1 MFPTL
6 ALCAFFPLVVADP
19 ALPGGTQLT
28 YRGRITSPD
37 KTFDLL
43 LLISGADDQGAKLYW
58 AVEENGKATFPWAER
73 FGEIALNAAWQPVSE
88 AAGPA
93 VIYDYETGTSVVPV
107 PIPFFVKEGL
117 KTGLEWEAD
126 GLNYEV
132 QKETDLDRRKVWQ
145 IVSSDNVGRRRL
157 MYRDKTSP
165 LLPGVDQQVFMNMG
179 TEYLLSL
186 RLVGSEKL
194 SDADFQSRRQ
204 EFAALVKFRSRLKRP
219 ARYTK
224 SELSEA
230 DLATLQVELP
240 ALQKT
245 ITSGPLLKVLRAAE
259 ADLKQQSDRAG
270 GVSKLVDKFK
280 GKPVPKFAL
289 DMVSG
294 NQKLKSEDLK
304 GQVTVLHFWDYRSEP
319 LEEPYGQV
327 GYLDFL
333 YGKRKEAGVKV
344 FGVVVDDRLAE
355 GDEKSAVLRGVRKF
369 KSFMN
374 LGYPLALDD
383 GSLLKELGD
392 PRTLGAKLPLYLVI
406 GPDGHIVQYHVGFH
420 QVDRDRGLKAL
431 DDAIEANLPKK
442 E

>member
-1 MFPTL
+1 
-6 ALCAFFPLVVADP
+6 
-19 ALPGGTQLT
+19 
-28 YRGRITSPD
+28 
-37 KTFDLL
+37 
-43 LLISGADDQGAKLYW
+43 
-58 AVEENGKATFPWAER
+58 
-73 FGEIALNAAWQPVSE
+73 
-88 AAGPA
+88 
-93 VIYDYETGTSVVPV
+93 
-107 PIPFFVKEGL
+107 
-117 KTGLEWEAD
+117 
-126 GLNYEV
+126 
-132 QKETDLDRRKVWQ
+132 
-145 IVSSDNVGRRRL
+145 
-157 MYRDKTSP
+157 
-165 LLPGVDQQVFMNMG
+165 
-179 TEYLLSL
+179 
-186 RLVGSEKL
+186 
-194 SDADFQSRRQ
+194 
-204 EFAALVKFRSRLKRP
+204 
-219 ARYTK
+219 
-224 SELSEA
+224 
-230 DLATLQVELP
+230 
-240 ALQKT
+240 
-245 ITSGPLLKVLRAAE
+245 
-259 ADLKQQSDRAG
+259 
-270 GVSKLVDKFK
+270 
-280 GKPVPKFAL
+280 
-289 DMVSG
+289 MVSG

-392 PRTLGAKLPLYLVI
+392 PRALGAKLPLYLVI